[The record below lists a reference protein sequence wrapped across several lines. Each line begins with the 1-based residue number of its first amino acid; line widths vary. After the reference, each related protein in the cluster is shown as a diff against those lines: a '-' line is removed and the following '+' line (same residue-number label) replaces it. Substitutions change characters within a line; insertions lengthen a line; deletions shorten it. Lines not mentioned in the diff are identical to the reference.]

1 MIIVRMKSLNADREQ
16 RKRIREELQEQTR
29 QEVIVLPSECKL
41 EQVSEELE
49 LGTIEAVEV
58 KGQGNG
64 RKLKAI
70 ELINKSELCPLQLGI
85 EKSCND
91 KGCEKCWEEVLES
104 ESKLKC
110 FTAKDVKQILKNI
123 EGEWNRLR

>member
-1 MIIVRMKSLNADREQ
+1 MIIVRIKSLNADREQ

-29 QEVIVLPSECKL
+29 QEVIVLPCECKL

-85 EKSCND
+85 EKKCND
-91 KGCEKCWEEVLES
+91 KGCKECWEEVLES

-123 EGEWNRLR
+123 EGEWNGLR